1 MGSTSS
7 ILTRIHTPFDS
18 MIPEVEE
25 PSAKFYI
32 DAMRIYL
39 ALSSRTISFE
49 EGIQAVEDLKKN
61 PEYVRSPTNPTQ
73 MPINEFYKNKIL
85 ENLKTLKKFN
95 LVNRDSVRS
104 AYSFV
109 FISQSVPIQ
118 ELDFNTLQHLVEYPR
133 NSITH
138 IAKTLGIAPRT
149 VTRSLDRLRNR
160 HLLRP
165 HAYLDN
171 TPWGVNTVML
181 FFTHREDV
189 DWGEIEEKLLFFP
202 YVKTI
207 LKTTMTDLGYVSFI
221 VPGYRENNRVLAN
234 SIKSL
239 SASLFD
245 YVSIHEENAVSA
257 SRNLSLFKDGQWRFP
272 ESAKLLLEDESIPI
286 SNRNHD
292 VLSCNG
298 FKKGITP
305 IDYRIGLVGKS
316 ASRATPSSL
325 VSVLANQGIQ
335 VDTKRVTMTLR
346 KLYEKGLMMPY
357 MVFDLGLNSDF
368 CFEIVCNSEWRDRIA
383 DILPLLPYTM
393 SFMSP
398 RGIVVWASVP
408 GYQQVEY
415 YQMFRALEEHS
426 GVKSVRSI
434 MTIVMKG
441 SRLISDLVESWNYTK
456 NGYTVPKE
464 EFNLVSFLSDF
475 I

>member
-49 EGIQAVEDLKKN
+49 EGIQAVQDLKKN
-61 PEYVRSPTNPTQ
+61 PEFVRSPTDPTQ
-73 MPINEFYKNKIL
+73 MPINEFYTNKIL

-118 ELDFNTLQHLVEYPR
+118 ELDLNTLQYLIDSPR
-133 NSITH
+133 NSITN

-149 VTRSLDRLRNR
+149 VTRSLDRLRDR
-160 HLLRP
+160 HMLRP

-171 TPWGVNTVML
+171 TPWGVNTMML
-181 FFTHREDV
+181 FFTPREGT
-189 DWGEIEEKLLFFP
+189 DWGEVEEKLLFFP

-207 LKTTMTDLGYVSFI
+207 LKTTMTNLGYVSFI
-221 VPGYRENNRVLAN
+221 VPGYTENNRVLAN
-234 SIKSL
+234 SIKSV

-245 YVSIHEENAVSA
+245 YASIHEETAVGA
-257 SRNLSLFKDGQWRFP
+257 SRNLSLYKDGQWRFP
-272 ESAKLLLEDESIPI
+272 ESAKLLLEDESIPTPNK
-286 SNRNHD
+286 NRD
-292 VLSCNG
+292 VLPCSG
-298 FKKGITP
+298 LMKTLTP
-305 IDYRIGLVGKS
+305 TDYRIGLVGKS
-316 ASRATPSSL
+316 ASRTTPSRL
-325 VSVLANQGIQ
+325 VSVLANKGVQ
-335 VDTKRVTMTLR
+335 VDAKRVTMTLR
-346 KLYEKGLMMPY
+346 KLYEKRLMMPY

-368 CFEIVCNSEWRDRIA
+368 CFEIVCNSEWRDRISG
-383 DILPLLPYTM
+383 ILPLLPYTM

-408 GYQQVEY
+408 GSQQVEY

-426 GVKSVRSI
+426 GVKSVQSI

-441 SRLISDLVESWNYTK
+441 SRNISDLVESWRFTK
-456 NGYTVPKE
+456 NGYTVRPE
-464 EFNLVSFLSDF
+464 ELNLASFLSEF
-475 I
+475 L

>member
-25 PSAKFYI
+25 PSARFYI

-39 ALSSRTISFE
+39 ALSSHTISFE

-61 PEYVRSPTNPTQ
+61 PEYVRSPTDPTQ
-73 MPINEFYKNKIL
+73 MPINEFYTNKIV

-118 ELDFNTLQHLVEYPR
+118 ELDLHMLQYLIEFPR
-133 NSITH
+133 KSITH
-138 IAKTLGIAPRT
+138 IAKALGIAPRT
-149 VTRSLDRLRNR
+149 VTRSLDRLGDR
-160 HLLRP
+160 HLTRP
-165 HAYLDN
+165 HAHLDN
-171 TPWGVNTVML
+171 TPWGVNTMML
-181 FFTHREDV
+181 FFTPREDIE
-189 DWGEIEEKLLFFP
+189 WGEIEERFLFFP

-245 YVSIHEENAVSA
+245 YVSMHEQTAVGA
-257 SRNLSLFKDGQWRFP
+257 NRNLSLYKDGQWRFP
-272 ESAKLLLEDESIPI
+272 EAAKLLLEDESIPI
-286 SNRNHD
+286 STKNRNI
-292 VLSCNG
+292 LSCNG
-298 FKKGITP
+298 FNKALTP

-316 ASRATPSSL
+316 ASRTTPSKL

-335 VDTKRVTMTLR
+335 VDAKRVTTTLK

-383 DILPLLPYTM
+383 DIVPLLPYTM
-393 SFMSP
+393 SFLSP

-408 GYQQVEY
+408 GPQQVEY

-441 SRLISDLVESWNYTK
+441 SRLISDLVGLWRFTK
-456 NGYTVPKE
+456 NGYTVPPE
-464 EFNLVSFLSDF
+464 ELNLASFLSEF
-475 I
+475 L

>member
-49 EGIQAVEDLKKN
+49 EGIQAVQDLKKN
-61 PEYVRSPTNPTQ
+61 PEFVRSPTDPTQ
-73 MPINEFYKNKIL
+73 MPINEYYTNKIL

-118 ELDFNTLQHLVEYPR
+118 ELDLSTLQYLIEFPR
-133 NSITH
+133 NSITN

-149 VTRSLDRLRNR
+149 VTRSLDRLRDR
-160 HLLRP
+160 HMLRP
-165 HAYLDN
+165 YAYLDN
-171 TPWGVNTVML
+171 TPWGVNTMML
-181 FFTHREDV
+181 FFTPREDI
-189 DWGEIEEKLLFFP
+189 DWGEIEDKFLYFP

-207 LKTTMTDLGYVSFI
+207 LKTTMTNLGYVSFI
-221 VPGYRENNRVLAN
+221 VPGYTENNRVLAN
-234 SIKSL
+234 SIKSV

-245 YVSIHEENAVSA
+245 YASIHEEIAVGA
-257 SRNLSLFKDGQWRFP
+257 NRNLSLYKDGQWRFP
-272 ESAKLLLEDESIPI
+272 ESAKLLLEDESIPA
-286 SNRNHD
+286 SNKNRNI
-292 VLSCNG
+292 LSCSG
-298 FKKGITP
+298 LMKTLTP
-305 IDYRIGLVGKS
+305 VDYRIGLVGKS
-316 ASRATPSSL
+316 GSRTAPSKL
-325 VSVLANQGIQ
+325 ASVLANRGVQ
-335 VDTKRVTMTLR
+335 VDAKRVTMTLR
-346 KLYEKGLMMPY
+346 KLYERGLMMPY

-368 CFEIVCNSEWRDRIA
+368 CFEIVCNSEWRDRISG
-383 DILPLLPYTM
+383 ILPLLPYTI

-408 GYQQVEY
+408 GSQQVEY

-426 GVKSVRSI
+426 GVKSVQSI

-441 SRLISDLVESWNYTK
+441 SRDISDLVESWRYTK
-456 NGYTVPKE
+456 NGYTVSRE
-464 EFNLVSFLSDF
+464 ELSLASFLSEYL
-475 I
+475 